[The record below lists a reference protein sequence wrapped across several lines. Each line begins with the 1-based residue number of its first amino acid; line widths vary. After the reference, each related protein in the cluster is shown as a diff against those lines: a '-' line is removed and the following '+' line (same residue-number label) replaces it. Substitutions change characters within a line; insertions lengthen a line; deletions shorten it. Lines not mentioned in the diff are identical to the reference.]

1 MITLDRVNPFK
12 YTKQKLKLPYDAS
25 TPGYEFRL
33 VMLLSDHKDAS
44 SILNQDSYRVATTY
58 KRYYRPYKVR
68 QKFFT
73 KIVQTRLDQTQ
84 MSDMATFCKNELNML
99 YLPKPNVIKNR
110 NIVVD
115 TSDFHK
121 NFVSHIGNR
130 SYKLVATNYVSMLK
144 EFITLSMVG
153 SKHKNNYILI
163 DAANWDISGAN
174 KKDVVNMSS
183 KLINPL
189 SIIYFLLR
197 KNFTLLKDTLGD
209 YTFLIFDGTMGWFH
223 FKVSDIDKRT
233 HLAFAKE
240 VRKFRN
246 ASAMI
251 DHVDTL
257 NDEGELPENEQEKI
271 PDEVMSGMQQL
282 DDLSDEVLDTK
293 TKEELR
299 KELLNSIKGA
309 TKGSVPKELIADD
322 TDAEVPDINVDD
334 NIDDDDE
341 DEESPVDIDN
351 NIDETSVDLN
361 IYDDQELDE
370 EIAAASVE
378 LNYDKM
384 DRAMSKNSAR
394 EAELRKRQ
402 KEITLD
408 GIKLGTLKV
417 DMPDTE
423 IKTNNVTKKVFTT
436 NENVKEIRFDNFNKS
451 YNEKLMQK
459 DILNVF
465 KSLNDKPIP
474 VYITSISKEDTS
486 TAMDLKETYT
496 VKLEDANRV
505 RHSLTIDIPK
515 IYDENYMYL
524 GGNRKQLVNQ
534 LLQKPIVKIKP
545 DTVQIRTD
553 FKKVFM
559 YRRGDNVS
567 PKIDLFKK
575 IILSPDNAK
584 YFKVRRGDGTAL
596 NGSTKTTIEY
606 DSIAK
611 DVLELQVRK
620 FPLTL
625 RFDQLGYTDQVKH
638 GLIPAPKDGNELR
651 IGKVGNELITVNAD
665 GNADTNSSDSIID
678 IFVEYFNDKMK
689 MDFWSL
695 AKGAKASKQFM
706 YTYCMIMAKKI
717 PTIILLGYYEGLTTI
732 LRKANIEFR
741 FSDTQPKGLVKS
753 EGYIQFADGYLIY
766 KREPIQSSLLLNGL
780 AIFDTV
786 AYKFSDFDTKAPYLD
801 IIESQTGMRSTA
813 SGYDSFYDNMI
824 DPITKQIL
832 QQMGYP
838 TDFVGLL
845 IAANTLL
852 ADNSYH
858 SEIDMSQFRVR
869 NNEIIAAVLYSVVSE
884 AYTKYRR
891 TAMNRNPM
899 KISVPKN
906 AVIKEIMALNTL
918 EDYSIINPITEKEK
932 LRSIS
937 AKGHFGINMDKAYTQ
952 EKRSFD
958 KSMTGLMA
966 ISTSPDANCGVVREL
981 TIEPKIMDSRGFIDV
996 DKSNDDIN
1004 DANMFSYAE
1013 ALTPLGVTRDDS
1025 IRTAMATKQSKH
1037 IIPVADMS
1045 PVLISSGIEKT
1056 LPYTV
1061 SKDFAIK
1068 AEDNGV
1074 VESFDKATG
1083 MMIVKYNNGKHEAIN
1098 LNPVVVKN
1106 GAGGFYL
1113 SNKLDAKFQVGDKF
1127 SKNDIIAINDTFF
1140 GDNFDGPK
1148 FNIGTLCKVACLS
1161 SFGTFEDSKLV
1172 TEQLSHRLSTEMVM
1186 CKHITLGP
1194 NANVDHIVKKGQ
1206 AIEVGDTLINYEQSN
1221 SDEAMNDLLSS
1232 IGQDLGEEIK
1242 NLGKSK
1248 LKSKYTGVIEDVRIY
1263 CTEELDNLSP
1273 SLRAIVE
1280 PYWKEIGKKK
1290 ALVKK
1295 YKITDPSYSGNTFYE
1310 MDRPI
1315 TPNADGKVKGYSIDK
1330 GVIIEFFIKFND
1342 PVGVGDKV
1350 VDFAALKGVVSGIIP
1365 KGQEPYTVDYP
1376 DEEISTIFPANS
1388 VLSRKVPSIL
1398 ITMFGN
1404 KMIVGL
1410 TQRLKEIYFDKK

>member
-33 VMLLSDHKDAS
+33 VMLLSDHRD
-44 SILNQDSYRVATTY
+44 SITLLNQDSYRVATTY

-68 QKFFT
+68 QKFFA
-73 KIVQTRLDQTQ
+73 KMIQTRLDQTQ

-99 YLPKPNVIKNR
+99 YLAKPNVIKNR
-110 NIVVD
+110 NIAID

-121 NFVSHIGNR
+121 NFISSIGNR
-130 SYKLVATNYVSMLK
+130 GYKLVANAYVDKLK

-153 SKHKNNYILI
+153 STHKHKYILV
-163 DAANWDISGAN
+163 DAANWDISGVN
-174 KKDVVNMSS
+174 KKDVVNMSA

-189 SIIYFLLR
+189 SMIYFLLR
-197 KNFTLLKDTLGD
+197 KNFTALKESFSD
-209 YTFLIFDGTMGWFH
+209 YTFLIFDGAMGWFY
-223 FKVSDIDKRT
+223 FNGADIDKRT

-246 ASAMI
+246 ASAMV
-251 DHVDTL
+251 DHIDTL
-257 NDEGELPENEQEKI
+257 NDEGEVPENQQEKI
-271 PDEVMSGMQQL
+271 PDELVSSMQQI
-282 DDLSDEVLDTK
+282 DDLSDEILDTK
-293 TKEELR
+293 TKDELR
-299 KELLNSIKGA
+299 KELISSVKSA
-309 TKGSVPKELIADD
+309 TKGSVDD
-322 TDAEVPDINVDD
+322 ALLQSDSVDTEEEPD
-334 NIDDDDE
+334 
-341 DEESPVDIDN
+341 VDIDED
-351 NIDETSVDLN
+351 IDDEEELDSPQSDELNDTAVDLN
-361 IYDDQELDE
+361 VYDDQELDE
-370 EIAAASVE
+370 EIAAAAVE

-384 DRAMSKNSAR
+384 DRTMAKNSAR

-408 GIKLGTLKV
+408 GLKLGTLKI

-496 VKLEDANRV
+496 VKMEDANRV
-505 RHSLTIDIPK
+505 RHSITVDIPK
-515 IYDENYMYL
+515 IYDNNYMYL

-567 PKIDLFKK
+567 PKIELFKK
-575 IILSPDNAK
+575 IILSPENAK
-584 YFKVRRGDGTAL
+584 YFKVRRGNGTAL
-596 NGSTKTTIEY
+596 NGNTKTTIEY

-611 DVLELQVRK
+611 DILELQVRK

-625 RFDQLGYTDQVKH
+625 RFDQMTYSDQVKH
-638 GLIPAPKDGNELR
+638 ELIPAPKDNNELR
-651 IGKVGNELITVNAD
+651 IGTIGSELLSVNAD
-665 GNADTNSSDSIID
+665 GNADANSADSIID
-678 IFVEYFNDKMK
+678 IFVEYFNDKTK

-695 AKGAKASKQFM
+695 AKGTKPGKQFM

-732 LRKANIEFR
+732 LRRANIEFR
-741 FSDTQPKGLVKS
+741 FSDTQPKGIAKS
-753 EGYIQFADGYLIY
+753 EGIIQFSDGYLIY

-832 QQMGYP
+832 EQMGYP

-899 KISVPKN
+899 KISIPKN

-981 TIEPKIMDSRGFIDV
+981 TMEPKIIDSRGFIDV
-996 DKSNDDIN
+996 DKPNEEIN

-1037 IIPVADMS
+1037 IIPVAYMS

-1056 LPYTV
+1056 LPYTI
-1061 SKDFAIK
+1061 SKDFAVK

-1083 MMIVKYNNGKHEAIN
+1083 MMIVKYNNGNHEAIN

-1113 SNKLDAKFQVGDKF
+1113 SNKLDAKVQVGDKF
-1127 SKNDIIAINDTFF
+1127 SKNDILAINDTFF
-1140 GDNFDGPK
+1140 SDNFDGPK

-1206 AIEVGDTLINYEQSN
+1206 TIEVGDTLINYEQSN
-1221 SDEAMNDLLSS
+1221 SDDAMNELLSS

-1242 NLGKSK
+1242 NLGKSS
-1248 LKSKYTGVIEDVRIY
+1248 LKSKYTGVIEDIRIY

-1273 SLRAIVE
+1273 SLQAIVG

-1295 YKITDPSYSGNTFYE
+1295 YKITDPTYSGNTFYE
-1310 MDRPI
+1310 MDKPI
-1315 TPNADGKVKGYSIDK
+1315 TPNADGKVKGYTIDK
-1330 GVIIEFFIKFND
+1330 GVIIEFYIKFND

-1365 KGQEPYTVDYP
+1365 KGQEPHTVDYP